1 MEGRFDHEHDEDST
15 VTPPPENTADSPI
28 SGDEA
33 AEEAYAPS
41 PKKRR
46 CAHKKLVTVPIRDGD
61 GDGSR
66 SKAEVYPPP
75 DSWSWRK
82 YGQKPIKG
90 SPYPR
95 GYYRCSSS
103 KGCPARKQVER
114 SRLDPTTL
122 LITYNCDHN
131 HPLPTTTKHHH
142 HHHQHHHNP
151 PSPATAA
158 SSAAKSTIT
167 SSSSDTTSP
176 PPAASFPPE
185 ECAAFSNQPDIE
197 PTDNGFAELAGEF
210 GWLCNVGSTVMN
222 GMTLVAPTWG
232 SQAAGDMEFA
242 MPIGE
247 EDKLLFG
254 DLGDLPESSLVFRR
268 YRVEAP
274 CCGGTG

>member
-1 MEGRFDHEHDEDST
+1 MEGRLDHEHEEDST
-15 VTPPPENTADSPI
+15 TTTTTPPPPENTADSPL

-41 PKKRR
+41 PKKSKRG
-46 CAHKKLVTVPIRDGD
+46 AQKKVVTVPIGD
-61 GDGSR
+61 GDGFR
-66 SKAEVYPPP
+66 SKGEVYPPP

-122 LITYNCDHN
+122 LITYSCDHN
-131 HPLPTTTKHHH
+131 HPFPTTTKN
-142 HHHQHHHNP
+142 HHQQQHQNH
-151 PSPATAA
+151 PSAVAA
-158 SSAAKSTIT
+158 SAAAKPTFP
-167 SSSSDTTSP
+167 SSSSATTN
-176 PPAASFPPE
+176 PPANFPPE
-185 ECAAFSNQPDIE
+185 ECAAFANQPDIE
-197 PTDNGFAELAGEF
+197 PADNGFAELAGEL
-210 GWLCNVGSTVMN
+210 GWLCDVGSTMMD
-222 GMTLVAPTWG
+222 GTTLVGPTW
-232 SQAAGDMEFA
+232 AHADVEVF

-254 DLGDLPESSLVFRR
+254 DLGDLPESSVVFRR
-268 YRVEAP
+268 CGVETP